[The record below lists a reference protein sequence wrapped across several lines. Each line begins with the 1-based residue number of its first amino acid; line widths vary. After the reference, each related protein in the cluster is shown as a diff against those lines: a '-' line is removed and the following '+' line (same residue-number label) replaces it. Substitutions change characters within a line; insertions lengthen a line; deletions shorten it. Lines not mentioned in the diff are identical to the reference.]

1 LNHTKHD
8 LTSFI
13 REYKWLGEK
22 GWLDLSHYCRP
33 RQPLAAPSLTNFQQS
48 VLLHSSIH
56 TMLKWMKS
64 ECEEKGNKIE
74 I

>member
-1 LNHTKHD
+1 
-8 LTSFI
+8 
-13 REYKWLGEK
+13 LGEK